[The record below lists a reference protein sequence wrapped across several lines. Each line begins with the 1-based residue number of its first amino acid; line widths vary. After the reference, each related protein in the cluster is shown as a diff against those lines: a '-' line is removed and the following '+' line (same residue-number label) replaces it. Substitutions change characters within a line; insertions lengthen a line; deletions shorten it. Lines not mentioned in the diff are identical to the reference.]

1 MKESSIKKNP
11 VNLTAD
17 REKLH
22 KMKNFYFSPI
32 NSKMSENVNTLPAEE
47 VERAEKLAQDAL
59 FWYNLTELIFAARQR
74 QDPAN

>member
-1 MKESSIKKNP
+1 M
-11 VNLTAD
+11 NLTAD

-22 KMKNFYFSPI
+22 KMKNFSPI
-32 NSKMSENVNTLPAEE
+32 NSKMSENVNTIPADE

>member
-1 MKESSIKKNP
+1 MKRVFIKKNP

-17 REKLH
+17 REKLL
-22 KMKNFYFSPI
+22 KMKNFSPI
-32 NSKMSENVNTLPAEE
+32 NSKMSENVNTLPADE

>member
-1 MKESSIKKNP
+1 MK
-11 VNLTAD
+11 TF
-17 REKLH
+17 H
-22 KMKNFYFSPI
+22 PI
-32 NSKMSENVNTLPAEE
+32 NSKMSENVNTLPADE

>member
-1 MKESSIKKNP
+1 M
-11 VNLTAD
+11 NLTAD

-22 KMKNFYFSPI
+22 KMKTIASPI
-32 NSKMSENVNTLPAEE
+32 NSKMSENVNTLPADE

-74 QDPAN
+74 QDPAT